1 MYIDV
6 YKKASLNT
14 SSPRALEYK
23 IFAEITGQLSKANS
37 DDTLPQKRINTLF
50 RNSQLWLTLE
60 ADLACPEN
68 KLDKELK
75 AGLISLAIWVRRFTA
90 LAMRNREDLEPLISV
105 NKQIMEG
112 LMMAEA
118 SSKRPNQS
126 VAASE
131 LSQIHI

>member
-14 SSPRALEYK
+14 SSPRAIEYK
-23 IFAEITGQLSKANS
+23 IFAEVTGQLSKTNT
-37 DDTLPQKRINTLF
+37 DDTLPQERINTLF

-60 ADLACPEN
+60 ADLVCPEN
-68 KLDKELK
+68 ELDKELK

-105 NKQIMEG
+105 NKKIMEG
-112 LMMAEA
+112 LMMAEENSRKPA
-118 SSKRPNQS
+118 QS
-126 VAASE
+126 VSHSE

>member
-23 IFAEITGQLSKANS
+23 IFAEITGQLTKANT
-37 DDTLPQKRINTLF
+37 DDTSPQERINALF

-60 ADLACPEN
+60 ADLTCPEN

-75 AGLISLAIWVRRFTA
+75 AGLISLAIWVRRFTT

-112 LMMAEA
+112 LMMAEKN
-118 SSKRPNQS
+118 SKTPMQS
-126 VAASE
+126 VSNAD
-131 LSQIHI
+131 LSQVHI